1 MNIFLWDFL
10 HVLYSKKRIQ
20 KCGKMR
26 QVLKENIERLRKF
39 EKLSLSTRAS
49 IIAEL
54 KPTFRREKRTL
65 SLLTEKLSASL
76 VLQLV

>member
-1 MNIFLWDFL
+1 
-10 HVLYSKKRIQ
+10 
-20 KCGKMR
+20 MR

-39 EKLSLSTRAS
+39 EKLSLSMRAF
-49 IIAEL
+49 IIGEL
-54 KPTFRREKRTL
+54 KPTFRREKRIL